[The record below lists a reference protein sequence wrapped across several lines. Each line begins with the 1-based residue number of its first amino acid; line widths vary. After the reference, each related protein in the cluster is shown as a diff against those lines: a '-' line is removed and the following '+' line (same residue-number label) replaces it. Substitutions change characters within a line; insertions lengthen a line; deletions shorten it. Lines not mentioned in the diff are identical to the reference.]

1 MASLSHFSDV
11 LEEELKAFIQK
22 AVPEK
27 LNQKQNIIVL
37 TLWLLKGPKP
47 PIRYGT
53 ELKNSIFLKQE
64 NHVST
69 LVLKQTLVVSLS
81 LESQLCK
88 NKLSFLQ
95 KVII

>member
-1 MASLSHFSDV
+1 MSV
-11 LEEELKAFIQK
+11 Y
-22 AVPEK
+22 
-27 LNQKQNIIVL
+27 QNEL

-47 PIRYGT
+47 PVRYGT

-95 KVII
+95 KVIS